1 MAYRSDM
8 ENRREND
15 TAEVSYGVCPRR
27 VFSRLAP
34 HPDKYMVEFNITGL
48 TQREK
53 NATKATSRFFPPV
66 NTGAMLSFP
75 CSRGPFVEF
84 VERREFRGEVRVQ
97 ELLPVFLPKLRTFP
111 SSFFFF
117 FFFFVIYIT
126 VSWWNIY
133 SVFKNLSLLF
143 IQASCLYI
151 IFCNLFRSTFVE
163 HIIEALK
170 HLRPWFVRCRTVDAS
185 FLL

>member
-1 MAYRSDM
+1 M

-111 SSFFFF
+111 SSFLFFF
-117 FFFFVIYIT
+117 LF
-126 VSWWNIY
+126 
-133 SVFKNLSLLF
+133 LF
-143 IQASCLYI
+143 I
-151 IFCNLFRSTFVE
+151 CNLYHSKLVE
-163 HIIEALK
+163 HI
-170 HLRPWFVRCRTVDAS
+170 LRVQELVPTFYPGFVS
-185 FLL
+185 LHYFL

>member
-1 MAYRSDM
+1 M

-97 ELLPVFLPKLRTFP
+97 ELLPVFLPKLRTF
-111 SSFFFF
+111 FFFF
-117 FFFFVIYIT
+117 
-126 VSWWNIY
+126 
-133 SVFKNLSLLF
+133 
-143 IQASCLYI
+143 
-151 IFCNLFRSTFVE
+151 CNLYHSKLVE
-163 HIIEALK
+163 HI
-170 HLRPWFVRCRTVDAS
+170 LRVQELVSTFYPGFVS
-185 FLL
+185 LHYFL